1 MYNEY
6 DPVEG
11 NWYHRV
17 DTDNQFQVLAVYED
31 DAIIEVQYFDGNV
44 GEFDTDTWRELDI
57 ELMETPIDWS
67 GPMDPADAATYG
79 GGGETPDESEAVSA
93 FDDDVSSSAG
103 SQGGGGNP

>member
-17 DTDNQFQVLAVYED
+17 DTDDQFQVLAVYED

-103 SQGGGGNP
+103 SQGGGSNP